1 MTVYQQFAGILSE
14 ISNNKSGNILHLPD
28 LFAQLCDN
36 ILHSNLND
44 AEREAWSLERNTWTL
59 IHAIYEDR
67 LAGLDDGFS
76 ANEILQSNIYTP
88 PLTLTQ
94 PLISQSNELLELN
107 TIRQWLHSIPTPLY
121 PVEIRKG
128 YHTYTKNKLKQAK
141 RQGSTPPS
149 LVTSIDPDAPLRQ
162 RKQLDVED
170 AQYDKPLT
178 RTLFEYIRLGRMDLA
193 LDACRSSDQPWRAA
207 SLRGGQL
214 WDDPSLASP
223 EIALNNGIS
232 GNKQRKLWKQIASQ
246 LSENPDFDPYERAL
260 YGCLSGTLSSVIPV
274 CSTWEDHLWARV
286 NALME
291 RKIDESLRNTGGYWY
306 DSIDNT
312 NAPESEPV
320 AENLEAIFEEI
331 LKLGGNIGN
340 SAHNPFRITQTNV
353 MLERT
358 NHLLTNFASQIPQ
371 TAQMVSPDAFA
382 HLIRFFAHLVL
393 FLRAI
398 DDENPTE
405 DVPNGPAEIILEVYV
420 RTLEQRNEAKELV
433 GMYAGCLG
441 EGAGGESF
449 AHYLHSLDITTPIDV
464 RKAALM
470 QTREHG
476 LDLEGVACRTVELT
490 LIDTFTRLPE
500 VPTIAPDITT
510 FANTSNLSYK
520 NLSLLRS
527 IEWLIFAK
535 ETYRFA
541 LVQSN
546 GLMRYFLASG
556 NVSAAYKLLDSLPAD
571 LMAHQPN
578 SNMEEEDVIS
588 IDDQIVEYSGYKQ
601 LFELLD
607 NHTKLVELWTA
618 QPDTNKVAKLDY
630 KAWSDQVEALTHIV
644 KEKSMEIFTTE
655 WMRLGED
662 AHEKRVMELE
672 RIREIYIPELVHRLH
687 TSLYE
692 AKSINIGYIDQALNL
707 ANTVADERYRIYLE
721 FVRRS
726 TSLIKKGVAGSNT
739 LASYLELVKRAALS
753 KLHYEEVQGIQT
765 DVFKQV

>member
-1 MTVYQQFAGILSE
+1 MTVYQQFASILSE
-14 ISNNKSGNILHLPD
+14 ISNNKSGNILELPD

-36 ILHSNLND
+36 ILQSNLEE

-59 IHAIYEDR
+59 IHSLYEDR
-67 LAGLDDGFS
+67 LAGLDDGLS
-76 ANEILQSNIYTP
+76 PTEILQSNIYTP

-94 PLISQSNELLELN
+94 PLISQSRELLELN
-107 TIRQWLHSIPTPLY
+107 TIRQWLHNIPTPLY

-128 YHTYTKNKLKQAK
+128 YQTYTKNKLKLAK
-141 RQGSTPPS
+141 RQGNTPAS
-149 LVTSIDPDAPLRQ
+149 LVTSLDPDAPLRQ

-170 AQYDKPLT
+170 SQYDKPLT

-214 WDDPSLASP
+214 WDDPSLASE

-246 LSENPDFDPYERAL
+246 LSQNPDFDPYERAL

-274 CSTWEDHLWARV
+274 CDSWEDHLWARV

-291 RKIDESLRNTGGYWY
+291 RKIDDSLKKTGGYWY
-306 DSIDNT
+306 DTIDNA
-312 NAPESEPV
+312 NSPESEPV

-331 LKLGGNIGN
+331 LKLGGSVGN

-382 HLIRFFAHLVL
+382 HLLRFFAHLVL

-398 DDENPTE
+398 DVENPSE
-405 DVPNGPAEIILEVYV
+405 DVPNGPADVILEVYV

-433 GMYAGCLG
+433 GLYAGCLG

-449 AHYLHSLDITTPIDV
+449 AHYLHSLDIATPIDV
-464 RKAALM
+464 RKAALL

-500 VPTIAPDITT
+500 IPTIAPDITT
-510 FANTSNLSYK
+510 FANTSGLSYK
-520 NLSLLRS
+520 DLSLLRS

-556 NVSAAYKLLDSLPAD
+556 NVSAAYKLLESLPAD
-571 LMAHQPN
+571 LMAYQSN
-578 SNMEEEDVIS
+578 SNMEGEEVIS

-607 NHTKLVELWTA
+607 SHTKLVELWTA
-618 QPDTNKVAKLDY
+618 QPDANKVAKLDY
-630 KAWSDQVEALTHIV
+630 KAWSDQVEV
-644 KEKSMEIFTTE
+644 GDCS
-655 WMRLGED
+655 
-662 AHEKRVMELE
+662 
-672 RIREIYIPELVHRLH
+672 
-687 TSLYE
+687 
-692 AKSINIGYIDQALNL
+692 NL
-707 ANTVADERYRIYLE
+707 
-721 FVRRS
+721 S
-726 TSLIKKGVAGSNT
+726 
-739 LASYLELVKRAALS
+739 
-753 KLHYEEVQGIQT
+753 
-765 DVFKQV
+765 